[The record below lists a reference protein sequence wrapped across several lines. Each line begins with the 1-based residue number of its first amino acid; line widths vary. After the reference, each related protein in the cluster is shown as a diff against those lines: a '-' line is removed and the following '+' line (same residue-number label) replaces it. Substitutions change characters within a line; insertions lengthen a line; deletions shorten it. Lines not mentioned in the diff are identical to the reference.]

1 MTKSGMNQADMNQAN
16 QSHANPNQTAAD
28 QGSRENLSAGVDGE
42 LSKEAMRFLLRRLD
56 HDAALQQSWTGY
68 NLARDSLRRQLPSMA
83 SADFAA
89 RVMLAIDNEAVPTM
103 ARRSGWLRWSAGG
116 AIAASVAAAALLI
129 GQPTN
134 DVDRAAPL
142 ASHSPAAVSSGAS
155 VASSKT
161 EAPATVP
168 SWLSGNSVGMLSQQA
183 SATLG
188 APQGEGQAAYGNKRL
203 PGYPLMHRYRTLN
216 NNDGSYLLLLDPQQQ
231 PVSQYPARQAGAS
244 AH

>member
-16 QSHANPNQTAAD
+16 PNHAAAD
-28 QGSRENLSAGVDGE
+28 QGGRENLSAGVDGE

-56 HDAALQQSWTGY
+56 HDTALQQSWASY
-68 NLARDSLRRQLPSMA
+68 NVARDSLRRQLPLMA
-83 SADFAA
+83 SADFAS
-89 RVMLAIDNEAVPTM
+89 RVMLAIDNEAAPAM

-129 GQPTN
+129 GQPTG
-134 DVDRAAPL
+134 DVDRTAPL
-142 ASHSPAAVSSGAS
+142 VSHSSKAVSSDAS
-155 VASSKT
+155 VASTKT

-168 SWLSGNSVGMLSQQA
+168 NWLSGNSVGMLSQQA

-188 APQGEGQAAYGNKRL
+188 APQAEGQAAYGSKRL
-203 PGYPLMHRYRTLN
+203 SGYPMMHRYRTLN

-231 PVSQYPARQAGAS
+231 PVSQYPARQAGAG

>member
-16 QSHANPNQTAAD
+16 QSQSNPNQATAD
-28 QGSRENLSAGVDGE
+28 QGGRENLSAGVDGQ

-56 HDAALQQSWTGY
+56 HDAALQQSWTSY
-68 NLARDSLRRQLPSMA
+68 NVTRDSLRRQLPLMA

-89 RVMLAIDNEAVPTM
+89 RVMLAIDGEAAPVM

-129 GQPTN
+129 GQPTAG
-134 DVDRAAPL
+134 DRAAPL
-142 ASHSPAAVSSGAS
+142 ASHSATAVSSKSS
-155 VASSKT
+155 VASAKT

-188 APQGEGQAAYGNKRL
+188 ALPGESQAAYGSKRL
-203 PGYPLMHRYRTLN
+203 SGYPLMHRYRTLN

-231 PVSQYPARQAGAS
+231 AVSQYPARQAGAS